1 MTVYNDK
8 MVSSITKF
16 SPAEARDPKNTLDVK
31 INLELKRRHT
41 RTYPIIE
48 IGDKVKIYKKKDKF
62 DKENKSVWL
71 NGVHRVE
78 EITKKFGQK
87 FYKVSGVPKLLM
99 RAELLKL

>member
-1 MTVYNDK
+1 M
-8 MVSSITKF
+8 
-16 SPAEARDPKNTLDVK
+16 LK
-31 INLELKRRHT
+31 IILELKRRQT

-62 DKENKSVWL
+62 DRENRTVWL
-71 NGVHRVE
+71 NGTHRVE

-99 RAELLKL
+99 RAELLKI